1 MENTII
7 LNLQKSSPAVL
18 DFMNFIS
25 FPFHLKFYV
34 IIVGILYYEGLID
47 TNQTIFLAVAQVI
60 NFFIKSIVQR
70 KRPYMENDKI
80 KNIEKFKLDYYSF
93 PSGHTLNAFLL
104 FYVLRHNGLVNNY
117 FKVIPYLVGISRV
130 VLGVHYPTDVIA
142 GGLLA
147 KLLIVISSNW
157 LSV

>member
-7 LNLQKSSPAVL
+7 LNLQKSSTAVL

-47 TNQTIFLAVAQVI
+47 TNQTILLAMAQVI
-60 NFFIKSIVQR
+60 NFIIKQIVRR

-80 KNIEKFKLDYYSF
+80 KNIEKLKLDYYSF

-147 KLLIVISSNW
+147 KALILISSNW

>member
-1 MENTII
+1 
-7 LNLQKSSPAVL
+7 
-18 DFMNFIS
+18 
-25 FPFHLKFYV
+25 
-34 IIVGILYYEGLID
+34 
-47 TNQTIFLAVAQVI
+47 
-60 NFFIKSIVQR
+60 
-70 KRPYMENDKI
+70 MENDKI
-80 KNIEKFKLDYYSF
+80 KNIEKLKLDYYSF

-147 KLLIVISSNW
+147 KALILISSNW